1 VKFPLTIYRRAF
13 MNIED
18 LKKRKELLETNLKQV
33 NERITSDTQQAFRI
47 QGGIIDVSEIIAEE
61 EKKEKEEKEKKEE
74 KPDKKVK

>member
-1 VKFPLTIYRRAF
+1 MPLQFYRRAF

-33 NERITSDTQQAFRI
+33 NDRITQDTQQALRI
-47 QGGIIDVSEIIAEE
+47 QGALLDVNEIIAED
-61 EKKEKEEKEKKEE
+61 EKKLKEDEGK

>member
-1 VKFPLTIYRRAF
+1 

-33 NERITSDTQQAFRI
+33 NDRITQDTQQALRI
-47 QGGIIDVSEIIAEE
+47 QGALLDVNEIIAED
-61 EKKEKEEKEKKEE
+61 EKKLKEDEGK